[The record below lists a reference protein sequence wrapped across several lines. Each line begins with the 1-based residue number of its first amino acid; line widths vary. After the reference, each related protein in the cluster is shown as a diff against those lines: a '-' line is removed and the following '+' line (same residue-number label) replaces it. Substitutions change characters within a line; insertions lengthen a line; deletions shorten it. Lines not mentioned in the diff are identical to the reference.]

1 MADSVRAAVLRAPH
15 APLSIETLE
24 LAEPGPG
31 EVRVRYGPSGICHSD
46 LHCIDGEWTVPLPL
60 VLGHEGAGTVEAVGP
75 GVTGL
80 APGDTAVLS
89 WRYACGHCRACHRGR
104 SWACTETR
112 MGDCTLDDGTLR
124 FRDGSGGDV
133 YQYLSVGTFAEAAVV
148 PASAVVPISPSVP
161 FEVACLIGCSV
172 TTGVGAVVNTA
183 QVEPGSSVV
192 VIGCG
197 GVGLSV
203 VMGAALAGAHPI
215 IAVDVEEAKLDQARD
230 LGATHAVRGDGDVA
244 AAVKAIVPG
253 GADYAF
259 EAIGLRPTIELMPEL
274 LCIGGVA
281 VMVGMTAEDVRV
293 SFSGFGLAEYG
304 HSVLGSN
311 YGSSVA
317 PIDFPRIAALYEA
330 GKLPIDRLITRRIEL
345 DEVDSAFADM
355 RARQG
360 GRAVILYG

>member
-1 MADSVRAAVLRAPH
+1 MTASVRAAVLRAAH
-15 APLSIETLE
+15 TPLAIETLE
-24 LAEPGPG
+24 LADPGPG
-31 EVRVRYGPSGICHSD
+31 EVRVRYGASGVCHSD

-60 VLGHEGAGTVEAVGP
+60 VLGHEGAGTVEAVGS
-75 GVTGL
+75 GVSGL

-89 WRYACGHCRACHRGR
+89 WRYACGHCRACLRGR
-104 SWACTETR
+104 SWVCSETR

-124 FRDGSGGDV
+124 FRDDEGTDV

-148 PASAVVPISPSVP
+148 PASAVVPIPASVP

-183 QVEPGSSVV
+183 QVEPGASVV

-215 IAVDVEEAKLDQARD
+215 IAIDVEDAKLEQARD

-244 AAVKAIVPG
+244 AGVAAIVPG
-253 GADYAF
+253 GVDYAF
-259 EAIGLRPTIELMPEL
+259 EAIGLQRTVELMPDL
-274 LCIGGVA
+274 LCLGGVA

-293 SFSGFGLAEYG
+293 SFSGFGLPEFG

-317 PIDFPRIAALYEA
+317 AIDFPRIAALYEA
-330 GKLPIDRLITRRIEL
+330 GKLPIDRLITRRAAL
-345 DEVDSAFADM
+345 DEVNEAFDDM
-355 RARQG
+355 RARRG
-360 GRAVILYG
+360 GRAVVLYD

>member
-1 MADSVRAAVLRAPH
+1 MTASVRAAVLRAAH
-15 APLSIETLE
+15 TPLAVETLE
-24 LAEPGPG
+24 LADPGPG
-31 EVRVRYGPSGICHSD
+31 EVRVRYGASGVCHSD

-75 GVTGL
+75 GVSGL
-80 APGDTAVLS
+80 ASGDTAVLS
-89 WRYACGHCRACHRGR
+89 WRYACGHCRACLRGR
-104 SWACTETR
+104 SFVCSETR
-112 MGDCTLDDGTLR
+112 MGDSTLDDGTLR
-124 FRDGSGGDV
+124 FRDAKGTGL

-148 PASAVVPISPSVP
+148 PASAVVPIPSSVP

-183 QVEPGSSVV
+183 QVEPGASVA

-215 IAVDVEEAKLDQARD
+215 IAVDVEDAKLEQARD

-244 AAVKAIVPG
+244 AAVGAIVPG
-253 GADYAF
+253 GVDYAF
-259 EAIGLRPTIELMPEL
+259 EAIGLQRTVELMPDL
-274 LCIGGVA
+274 LCLGGVA

-293 SFSGFGLAEYG
+293 SFSGFGLPEFG

-317 PIDFPRIAALYEA
+317 AIDFPRIAALYEA
-330 GKLPIDRLITRRIEL
+330 GKLPIDRLITRRIAL
-345 DEVDSAFADM
+345 DEVNEAFDDM
-355 RARQG
+355 RARRG
-360 GRAVILYG
+360 GRAVVLYD

>member
-1 MADSVRAAVLRAPH
+1 MSNSVRAAVLRAAH
-15 APLSIETLE
+15 APLAIETLE
-24 LAEPGPG
+24 LADPGPG
-31 EVRVRYGPSGICHSD
+31 EVLVRYGASGVCHSD

-60 VLGHEGAGTVEAVGP
+60 VLGHEGAGTVEAIGP

-89 WRYACGHCRACHRGR
+89 WRYACGHCRACLRGR
-104 SWACTETR
+104 SWVCSETR
-112 MGDCTLDDGTLR
+112 INESTLDDGTLR
-124 FRDGSGGDV
+124 LRDAEGIGV
-133 YQYLSVGTFAEAAVV
+133 FQYLSVGTFAEAAVV
-148 PASAVVPISPSVP
+148 PAAAVVPIAPSVP
-161 FEVACLIGCSV
+161 FEIACLIGCSV

-183 QVEPGSSVV
+183 EVEPGASVV

-215 IAVDVEEAKLDQARD
+215 IAVDVEDAKLEQARD

-244 AAVKAIVPG
+244 AAVRAIVPG

-259 EAIGLRPTIELMPEL
+259 EAIGLRSTIELMPEL
-274 LCIGGVA
+274 VCLGGVA

-293 SFSGFGLAEYG
+293 SFSGFGLVEYG

-330 GKLPIDRLITRRIEL
+330 GKLPIDRLITRRIAL
-345 DEVDSAFADM
+345 DEVDSAFDDM
-355 RARQG
+355 RARRG
-360 GRAVILYG
+360 GRAVILYD

>member
-1 MADSVRAAVLRAPH
+1 MTNPVHAAVLRAAH
-15 APLSIETLE
+15 SPLSLETLD

-31 EVRVRYGPSGICHSD
+31 EVRVRYGASGVCHSD

-80 APGDTAVLS
+80 APGDAAVLS
-89 WRYACGHCRACHRGR
+89 WRYACGRCRACVRGR
-104 SWACTETR
+104 SWACSETR

-124 FRDGSGGDV
+124 LRDGDGADV

-148 PASAVVPISPSVP
+148 PASAVVPISASVP

-183 QVEPGSSVV
+183 QVEPGASVC

-203 VMGAALAGAHPI
+203 IMGAALAGAHPI
-215 IAVDVEEAKLDQARD
+215 IAVDVEDAKLEQARD

-244 AAVKAIVPG
+244 GAVRAIVPG
-253 GADYAF
+253 GVDYAF
-259 EAIGLRPTIELMPEL
+259 EAIGLRPTIELMPDL
-274 LCIGGVA
+274 ICLGGVA

-293 SFSGFGLAEYG
+293 SFSGFGMAEFG

-317 PIDFPRIAALYEA
+317 AIDFPRIAALYEA
-330 GKLPIDRLITRRIEL
+330 GKLPIDRLITRRISL
-345 DEVDSAFADM
+345 DEVDEAFDDM
-355 RARQG
+355 RARRG
-360 GRAVILYG
+360 GRAVIVYD

>member
-1 MADSVRAAVLRAPH
+1 MSASVQAAVLRAAH
-15 APLSIETLE
+15 TPLATERLE
-24 LAEPGPG
+24 LADPGPG
-31 EVRVRYGPSGICHSD
+31 EVRVRYGASGVCHSD
-46 LHCIDGEWTVPLPL
+46 LHCIDGEWSVPLPL
-60 VLGHEGAGTVEAVGP
+60 VLGHEGAGTVEAVGA

-89 WRYACGHCRACHRGR
+89 WRYACGHCRACLRGR
-104 SWACTETR
+104 SWACSETR

-124 FRDGSGGDV
+124 FRDGAGTSV

-148 PASAVVPISPSVP
+148 PASAVVPIPASVP

-183 QVEPGSSVV
+183 RVEPGASLA

-215 IAVDVEEAKLDQARD
+215 IAIDVEDAKLDQARE
-230 LGATHAVRGDGDVA
+230 LGATHAVRGDAGVA
-244 AAVKAIVPG
+244 AAVRAIVAG
-253 GADYAF
+253 GVDYAF
-259 EAIGLRPTIELMPEL
+259 EAIGLQRTVEL
-274 LCIGGVA
+274 LPDLLCLGGVA
-281 VMVGMTAEDVRV
+281 VMVGMTAEDTQVR
-293 SFSGFGLAEYG
+293 FSGFGLVEFG

-330 GKLPIDRLITRRIEL
+330 GKLPIDRMITRRVAL
-345 DEVDSAFADM
+345 DEVNEAFDDM
-355 RARQG
+355 RARRG
-360 GRAVILYG
+360 GRAVVVYD

>member
-1 MADSVRAAVLRAPH
+1 MSTPVRAAVLRAPH
-15 APLSIETLE
+15 SRLSLETLD
-24 LAEPGPG
+24 LADPGPG
-31 EVRVRYGPSGICHSD
+31 EVRVRYGASGVCHSD

-60 VLGHEGAGTVEAVGP
+60 VLGHEGAGTVEAIGP
-75 GVTGL
+75 GVAGL
-80 APGDTAVLS
+80 TPGDAAVLS
-89 WRYACGHCRACHRGR
+89 WRYACGHCRACVRGR
-104 SWACTETR
+104 SWACAETR

-124 FRDGSGGDV
+124 LRAGDGGDV

-148 PASAVVPISPSVP
+148 PASAVVPIPASVP
-161 FEVACLIGCSV
+161 AEVACLIGCSV

-183 QVEPGSSVV
+183 RVEPGASVC

-203 VMGAALAGAHPI
+203 IMGAVLAGAHPI
-215 IAVDVEEAKLDQARD
+215 IAVDVEDAKLDQARD

-244 AAVKAIVPG
+244 AAVRAIVPG
-253 GADYAF
+253 GVDYAF
-259 EAIGLRPTIELMPEL
+259 EAIGLRPTIELMPDL
-274 LCIGGVA
+274 LCLGGVA

-293 SFSGFGLAEYG
+293 SFSGFGMAEFG

-330 GKLPIDRLITRRIEL
+330 GKLPIDRLITRRIAL
-345 DEVDSAFADM
+345 DEVDEAFDDM
-355 RARQG
+355 RARRG
-360 GRAVILYG
+360 GRAVIVYG